1 MEKIIKQRVLLDIV
15 FVLLNVFLTIFVY
28 KNLGNIYDT
37 VFANLI
43 NYTGLFFT
51 FVLASIFLSWYKI
64 NIKHIFTFGILL
76 SAFSFFTFYFG
87 TSKFFIYT
95 FMFLWGAGQG
105 FVWNGIH
112 TNELVSIK
120 DEFKTK
126 YVSQM
131 GFYRRITSIIIPFI
145 LTLLFA
151 TFHDTTYYII
161 FFLVCVCLFV
171 SAFYAYITFSY
182 IPEKV
187 DMKDWKD

>member
-87 TSKFFIYT
+87 TSKFFYIYIYV
-95 FMFLWGAGQG
+95 FMGSSEMDYF
-105 FVWNGIH
+105 
-112 TNELVSIK
+112 
-120 DEFKTK
+120 
-126 YVSQM
+126 
-131 GFYRRITSIIIPFI
+131 RRR
-145 LTLLFA
+145 
-151 TFHDTTYYII
+151 
-161 FFLVCVCLFV
+161 
-171 SAFYAYITFSY
+171 
-182 IPEKV
+182 
-187 DMKDWKD
+187 